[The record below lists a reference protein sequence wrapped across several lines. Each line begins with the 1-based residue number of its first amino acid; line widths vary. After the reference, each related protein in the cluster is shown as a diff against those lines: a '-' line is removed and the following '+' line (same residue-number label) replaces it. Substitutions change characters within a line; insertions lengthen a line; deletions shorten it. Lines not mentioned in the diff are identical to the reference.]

1 MSSFKLQG
9 AIKMIGDTVKVSE
22 KFSKR
27 DVVITDA
34 STTYPQDIQFQFV
47 QDKCD
52 ALNGLSVGQ
61 QIEISFNLKG
71 REWTSPTG
79 DVKYFNTLEGWRV
92 DVVGGS
98 SASPSS
104 APAAL
109 PAKGDDDL
117 PF

>member
-9 AIKMIGDTVKVSE
+9 AIKMIGDTVQVSE

-27 DVVITDA
+27 DVVITDV
-34 STTYPQDIQFQFV
+34 SSMYPQDIQFQFV

-61 QIEISFNLKG
+61 EIEISFNLKG

-79 DVKYFNTLEGWRV
+79 EVKYFNTLEGWRV
-92 DVVGGS
+92 DVVGGGS
-98 SASPSS
+98 TGSASTSK
-104 APAAL
+104 APAGN
-109 PAKGDDDL
+109 GDDDL